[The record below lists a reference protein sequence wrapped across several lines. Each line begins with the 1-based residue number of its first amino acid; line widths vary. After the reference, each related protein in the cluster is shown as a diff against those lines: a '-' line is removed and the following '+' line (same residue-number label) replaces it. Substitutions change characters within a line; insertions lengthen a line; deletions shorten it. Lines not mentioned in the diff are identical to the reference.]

1 MEIIRSVTQFDL
13 VFKYFLR
20 VCFLSG
26 EFALVY
32 LNNNYLLS
40 KDRYIGKEYGTYVGR
55 ECDAPSVTWKSL
67 GFGRGIL
74 YG

>member
-1 MEIIRSVTQFDL
+1 MEIIQSVTQFD
-13 VFKYFLR
+13 YRTFLR
-20 VCFLSG
+20 VSFLSG
-26 EFALVY
+26 EFTLVF

-40 KDRYIGKEYGTYVGR
+40 KNRYIGKEYGTYVGR
-55 ECDAPSVTWKSL
+55 EYDAPSVIWKPL